1 MPVHV
6 DHIAATDPPR
16 PLPTISRIW
25 SAERRLGARTMIVY
39 LNHIQQFRN
48 YCALHGVV
56 EREEL
61 TLERVDCFIN

>member
-1 MPVHV
+1 
-6 DHIAATDPPR
+6 
-16 PLPTISRIW
+16 
-25 SAERRLGARTMIVY
+25 MIVY